1 MLLLWSLGPGRRR
14 ETMSAC
20 CTPVGKL
27 RRRRRR
33 RSKLLHSKAKRSHLI
48 KLASI
53 PMIMMKNNS
62 RRYTDSISSMP
73 CGQSR
78 ESRLVEKFSL
88 KKMITCGTYAA
99 LSKILQIS
107 KEPWAP
113 LTLLHS
119 PPDKQPP
126 QSSQCPGM
134 QHSMSPWPT
143 QSLSIPLSLISNPPH
158 SPHQWRGMIYRQCT
172 SHSSTRLIQRPESK
186 YQRNDIRAH
195 EQDGILTYQ
204 SVSLRSC

>member
-113 LTLLHS
+113 LTLSTLWNHPISVVAQNSKHRIPVTRDPNS
-119 PPDKQPP
+119 P
-126 QSSQCPGM
+126 G
-134 QHSMSPWPT
+134 
-143 QSLSIPLSLISNPPH
+143 
-158 SPHQWRGMIYRQCT
+158 Y
-172 SHSSTRLIQRPESK
+172 
-186 YQRNDIRAH
+186 
-195 EQDGILTYQ
+195 
-204 SVSLRSC
+204 